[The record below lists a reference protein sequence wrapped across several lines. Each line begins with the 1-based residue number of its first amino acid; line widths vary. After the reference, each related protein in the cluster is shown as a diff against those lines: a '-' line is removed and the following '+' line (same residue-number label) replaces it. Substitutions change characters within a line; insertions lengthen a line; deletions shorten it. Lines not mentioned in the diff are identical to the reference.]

1 MIDSVVSISE
11 QAFFSI
17 VTSALEA
24 YKLEHVL
31 NGGDS
36 AARVETFGHLWG
48 YDQPLIGRDM
58 IYRVVLADTS
68 TAVERDQSSV
78 AFTDEAQELKQ
89 GFIDTFFPEV
99 CYLGDYHS
107 HPYSYED
114 DEIKTE
120 LELERRHLYRFS
132 EGDLRSV
139 KSLQDKSLD
148 YRVGLVATV
157 FERERKVTRSLKRLD
172 GESCIRFQYL
182 SMTIWLKA
190 YVWTSD
196 DNYNYRRKADK
207 MVRLVCPS
215 LNLLNS

>member
-48 YDQPLIGRDM
+48 YNQPLIGRDM

-132 EGDLRSV
+132 EGDFRSV

-157 FERERKVTRSLKRLD
+157 FERERKVNRSLKRLD

>member
-1 MIDSVVSISE
+1 VIDSVVSISE

-132 EGDLRSV
+132 EGDFRSV

>member
-31 NGGDS
+31 NGGNS
-36 AARVETFGHLWG
+36 AVRVETFGHLWG
-48 YDQPLIGRDM
+48 YSQSLIGRDM

-68 TAVERDQSSV
+68 TAVERDQGSV
-78 AFTDEAQELKQ
+78 TYTDEAQELKQ
-89 GFIDTFFPEV
+89 SFIDTFFPEV

-107 HPYSYED
+107 HPYSFED

-120 LELERRHLYRFS
+120 LELERHHFYRFS
-132 EGDLRSV
+132 EGDFRSV
-139 KSLQDKSLD
+139 KSLQEKGLE
-148 YRVGLVATV
+148 YRVGLVVTV
-157 FERERKVTRSLKRLD
+157 FERERKVNRSLKKLD

-182 SMTIWLKA
+182 NMTLWMKA

-196 DNYNYRRKADK
+196 NNVNYRRKADK

>member
-1 MIDSVVSISE
+1 M
-11 QAFFSI
+11 
-17 VTSALEA
+17 
-24 YKLEHVL
+24 
-31 NGGDS
+31 
-36 AARVETFGHLWG
+36 
-48 YDQPLIGRDM
+48 
-58 IYRVVLADTS
+58 
-68 TAVERDQSSV
+68 
-78 AFTDEAQELKQ
+78 
-89 GFIDTFFPEV
+89 
-99 CYLGDYHS
+99 GDYHS

-132 EGDLRSV
+132 EGDFRSV

-157 FERERKVTRSLKRLD
+157 FERERKVNRSLKRLD

>member
-31 NGGDS
+31 TCGDS
-36 AARVETFGHLWG
+36 AAGVETFGHLWG
-48 YDQPLIGRDM
+48 YCQPLIGRNM
-58 IYRVVLADTS
+58 MHRVVWADTS
-68 TAVERDQSSV
+68 TAVERDQGSV
-78 AFTDEAQELKQ
+78 SYTDEAQELKQ

-107 HPYSYED
+107 HPYSHED

-120 LELERRHLYRFS
+120 LELERGHLYRFS
-132 EGDLRSV
+132 EGDFRSV
-139 KSLQDKSLD
+139 KSLQDKALD

-157 FERERKVTRSLKRLD
+157 FERERKVKRSLKKLD

-182 SMTIWLKA
+182 NMTIWLKA

-196 DNYNYRRKADK
+196 DNDNYRRKADK
-207 MVRLVCPS
+207 MVRLMCPS
-215 LNLLNS
+215 LNLLAA

>member
-48 YDQPLIGRDM
+48 YYQPLIGRDM

-114 DEIKTE
+114 DEVKTE

-132 EGDLRSV
+132 EGDFRSV

-157 FERERKVTRSLKRLD
+157 FERERKVNRSLKRLD

-215 LNLLNS
+215 LNFSNS

>member
-48 YDQPLIGRDM
+48 YYQPLIGRDM

-132 EGDLRSV
+132 EGDFRSV

-157 FERERKVTRSLKRLD
+157 FERERKVNRSLKRLD

-196 DNYNYRRKADK
+196 DNYNFRRKADK

-215 LNLLNS
+215 LNLSNS